1 MGITRMKRS
10 RDAVAGG
17 VCAGFAE
24 RLDVD
29 PAVVRIFCVLL
40 CIMTAGVGVIAYAV
54 LWVVL
59 PKEPEPSDLLDVSPH
74 EVASETYGAGVS
86 PPSSCASSASSAA
99 SRGVYAVSAHE
110 PPTPP
115 LAARAAATAVASHLE
130 AGGSVQHLPSD
141 FAASFDAVTATPE
154 VSAGVVPA
162 EPKRSAI
169 SQLPRPVKT
178 VILWACFAVA
188 FVGLLRLL
196 GFVVQGAEWWRF
208 WPLFFSLSGVSV
220 IAVPGKPT
228 LRMAHAMTGVS
239 MLAAGTVVLPMSV
252 GLVAWASLIPWLM
265 ELWPVLLLAVICLTV
280 GWTRRSWPWALAGGL
295 LFSAFCV
302 GGLLLFAEPGPVQSV
317 IVSLPFSRDLVFS
330 YPF

>member
-74 EVASETYGAGVS
+74 EVASETYGAAVA

-99 SRGVYAVSAHE
+99 SRGVYAGSAHE

-115 LAARAAATAVASHLE
+115 LAARAAAAAVASHLE

-141 FAASFDAVTATPE
+141 FAASFDAAVAVPE
-154 VSAGVVPA
+154 ASAGAVPA
-162 EPKRSAI
+162 EPKRSAV
-169 SQLPRPVKT
+169 SRLPRPVKT
-178 VILWACFAVA
+178 VIRWACFAAA

-239 MLAAGTVVLPMSV
+239 MLAAGAVVLPVSV

-265 ELWPVLLLAVICLTV
+265 ELWPVLLFAVICLTV

-295 LFSAFCV
+295 LFSVFCV

-317 IVSLPFSRDLVFS
+317 VVSLPFGRDLVFS